1 MSEQKTAS
9 LDEQLKQ
16 QQANQGARVNHVAI
30 VVSVLVVVL
39 LIAMAFLFS
48 VSNEPD
54 VTKDDS
60 VATVTDLTAKAS
72 EQTRQHIQEAI
83 LAFEE
88 DYQGLLNNQQLSSFA
103 PRLIQQAKF
112 TYDSSL
118 QAFAQ
123 SDFATAQQQLESSA
137 QFIDEAQSQWRKA
150 VDSWY
155 MQVLDSMTQ
164 QRPKE
169 AQLYLDRMRSLD
181 EQDRRID
188 ALQQRIDQ
196 FDSQRTL
203 LKEYETAVT
212 ERNLEKQI
220 TTLSQFVVLTPE
232 PQEYQSKL
240 SAAEALMRE
249 RKISQAVELGQQ
261 ALQQQNLAQAQSSIN
276 TLMQLQAAPETIKL
290 LQQQLAKQQRQL
302 STERTRALA
311 LAASEQQQWQQVL
324 TLTQQYLD
332 SAPGD
337 TAITQ
342 LQQRAKAILSA
353 QNSLAVYQAR
363 PERMIDSGIRTQ
375 AQNAI
380 MSAKVLAPHSHALA
394 TTIKDLEV
402 YIERYSTPVSVTLLS
417 DENTQVHIYGVEKLG
432 PFAKK
437 QIQLLPGTYTVEG
450 RRTGFVSVKHTLE
463 VSAQGAM
470 PTLTIACTQRI

>member
-60 VATVTDLTAKAS
+60 VATVADLTAKAS

-155 MQVLDSMTQ
+155 MQALDSMTQ

-203 LKEYETAVT
+203 LKEYETAVI

-220 TTLSQFVVLTPE
+220 TTLSQLVVLTPE

-380 MSAKVLAPHSHALA
+380 MSAKVLEPHSHALA

-450 RRTGFVSVKHTLE
+450 RRTGYVSVKHTLE

-470 PTLTIACTQRI
+470 PPLTIACTQRI